1 MIKNKFNKSYY
12 FLFLIS
18 FIYLIFNLNNDSGYW
33 FDEWSTLFCS
43 DPSAPI
49 QIIYD
54 RINGIEGVGE
64 NTPKIYFLILRF
76 FFKIFGYSAENGRV
90 FSIIFFISLIYSFY
104 LLLRL
109 FFKKEE
115 SILISGILSLNPL
128 LLWMANETRV
138 DTFNIFFCTLNIYFF
153 FKSILKKSL
162 KYNSLYIISGVLML
176 SIYPLTISIL
186 FSEIIYYFFFEKKR
200 NFFFLFFT
208 IITLYIL
215 INYNYIIKN
224 ITGLISPQHAKLQ
237 LNFFF
242 TYFFNTYFGNKYF
255 GGFYL
260 STLAILFFLNIK
272 KNFNQKLIIF
282 SVIAITLA
290 YLMIITA
297 YFFSINIAT
306 PRYIDFI
313 VPIIVLVIIYN
324 VINAAKKLQKK
335 YTDLTKLCIY
345 IFVIL
350 NIFITNNNK
359 PVKKPPINS
368 ALELIKSNDLKNI
381 YIVPDPYFSTYINSV
396 NFFKVNKFILIDD
409 QIIKEKKLYSF
420 AFLCLNNPRF
430 AVNKKEL
437 IDDINCQREFDNFK
451 IFKSIY
457 ITDFKIILYKS
468 NN

>member
-1 MIKNKFNKSYY
+1 MSIIDFFGEY
-12 FLFLIS
+12 F
-18 FIYLIFNLNNDSGYW
+18 
-33 FDEWSTLFCS
+33 
-43 DPSAPI
+43 
-49 QIIYD
+49 
-54 RINGIEGVGE
+54 V
-64 NTPKIYFLILRF
+64 F

-138 DTFNIFFCTLNIYFF
+138 DTFNIFFCILNIYFF

-186 FSEIIYYFFFEKKR
+186 FSEIIYYFFFEKKK

-208 IITLYIL
+208 ILTLYIL

-297 YFFSINIAT
+297 YFFFFKHCHAK
-306 PRYIDFI
+306 
-313 VPIIVLVIIYN
+313 IYR
-324 VINAAKKLQKK
+324 L
-335 YTDLTKLCIY
+335 YS
-345 IFVIL
+345 
-350 NIFITNNNK
+350 TNN
-359 PVKKPPINS
+359 
-368 ALELIKSNDLKNI
+368 
-381 YIVPDPYFSTYINSV
+381 
-396 NFFKVNKFILIDD
+396 
-409 QIIKEKKLYSF
+409 SF
-420 AFLCLNNPRF
+420 GYYL
-430 AVNKKEL
+430 
-437 IDDINCQREFDNFK
+437 
-451 IFKSIY
+451 
-457 ITDFKIILYKS
+457 
-468 NN
+468 